1 MPMPPRSSQEILT
14 YLRDYVQRYQPMEG
28 VEYPTSGLEIATF
41 IRMLFHIIK
50 DLEETHVDD
59 MELSGP
65 RVNLLFRLLWEEERG
80 NFQGLTPSE
89 LSHNQHVTRNTISAL
104 LNGLEE
110 QGLIVRELDKD
121 DRRLFRIRLTDKARL
136 TLQRII
142 PERVTFIREL
152 VAGLTVE
159 EQKQL
164 VALMAKLFDSIYQRR
179 CLQRETAP
187 DDSSE
192 SSVLK
197 EEEPR

>member
-14 YLRDYVQRYQPMEG
+14 YLRDYVQRYQPVEG
-28 VEYPTSGLEIATF
+28 IEYPTSGLEIATF

-110 QGLIVRELDKD
+110 QGLIVRALDKE
-121 DRRLFRIRLTDKARL
+121 DRRLFRIRLTEKGHK
-136 TLQRII
+136 TLERII
-142 PERVTFIREL
+142 PERITFIREL

-159 EQKQL
+159 EQRQL

-179 CLQRETAP
+179 CPQSQMDPQDAGEKSP
-187 DDSSE
+187 
-192 SSVLK
+192 K